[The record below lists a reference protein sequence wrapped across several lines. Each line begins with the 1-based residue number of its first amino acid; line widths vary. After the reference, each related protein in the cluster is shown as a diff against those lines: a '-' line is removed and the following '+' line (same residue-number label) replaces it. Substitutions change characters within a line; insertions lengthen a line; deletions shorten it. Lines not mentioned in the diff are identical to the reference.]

1 MTRRDILKYCAV
13 TGGGFLIST
22 KGPIPRSFASN
33 PQSPATTPF
42 LDELPIPSTPVFTH
56 TPFSDLAPEAEVFV
70 DRSGKKGLARFYTI
84 VAEER
89 SVQFHKNLPPTAIWS
104 YRDANVA
111 SSDTAF
117 GPAFEERIS
126 PNLFSGAVVRFQN
139 RLPANAQ
146 GFGIPRLTTHLHGG
160 HQPFRSD
167 GLATNVVVNGKPFN
181 PIIEPGGHFD
191 YTYPLLDP
199 GSISSQPDIGDRPAT
214 QWYHDH
220 ILDFT
225 GGNVYRGLVGSF
237 LVFDIAR
244 LAPNCPDLGNE
255 LDHRGLQLP
264 SQIWATAPDDN
275 GLGGVPLLDQ
285 NGKSVSYD
293 IPIVIQDKTFAPD
306 GSLVFDALNQDGFLG
321 DKFLVNGKIQPFFNA
336 KRRRYRF
343 RFLNG
348 SHARIHQIFLTNS
361 AGTPLPF
368 TIIATEGGLLDH
380 VPAPVK
386 SFLLAPAERYE
397 LIVDFNDPNMSGES
411 VFYIENRLA
420 QDEGRG
426 PKGTFEHPETL
437 AVGTRLLKIIVGE
450 KVRDDSLPMFTG
462 RPLRPFKAISQAEL
476 AKVTTIREFEFDR
489 SHGAWTIN
497 GELAG
502 NLSAPV
508 ARPGIEQPEIW
519 RLKNSSGGWWHP
531 IHIHSEF
538 QRVLTR
544 NGGRPATFEQDGLAR
559 KDTTLLGPG
568 SEVEVY
574 FNFRDYAGPF
584 VFHCHNLAHEDMAMM
599 ARFDITP
606 ASGVPSL

>member
-1 MTRRDILKYCAV
+1 MTRREMLKYGAV
-13 TGGGFLIST
+13 AGGAILIST
-22 KGPIPRSFASN
+22 KGPVPRSFASN
-33 PQSPATTPF
+33 PQSPSTPPF
-42 LDELPIPSTPVFTH
+42 LDELPIPGTPSFTH
-56 TPFSDLAPEAEVFV
+56 TPFADLAPEAAPFV
-70 DRSGKKGLARFYTI
+70 DPTGKKGMARFYTL
-84 VAEER
+84 VAEDR
-89 SVQFHKNLPPTAIWS
+89 SVSFHKNLPPTAIWS

-111 SSDTAF
+111 TSDTAF
-117 GPAFEERIS
+117 GPAFEEHIS
-126 PNLFSGAVVRFQN
+126 PNQFSGAIVRVQN
-139 RLPANAQ
+139 RLKPDAQ

-160 HQPFRSD
+160 HQPARSD
-167 GLATNVVVNGKPFN
+167 GLPTPVVFNGKVIN
-181 PIIEPGGHFD
+181 PITEPGGHYD

-220 ILDFT
+220 IIDFT
-225 GGNVYRGLVGSF
+225 GANVYRGLVGSF
-237 LVFDIAR
+237 LVFDAAR
-244 LAPNCPDLGNE
+244 TAPNCPDLGNE

-264 SQIWATAPDDN
+264 SQIWQTPPDDN
-275 GLGGVPLLDQ
+275 GLGGVPLLE

-306 GSLVFDALNQDGFLG
+306 GSLVFDPLNSDGFLG

-348 SHARIHQIFLTNS
+348 SGARIHQIFLTNS
-361 AGTPLPF
+361 AGKPLPF

-380 VPAPVK
+380 AMTAE

-397 LIVDFNDPNMSGES
+397 VIIDFNDSNMSGES
-411 VFYIENRLA
+411 EFYFENRLA

-426 PKGTFEHPETL
+426 PKGTFEQPETL
-437 AVGTRLLKIIVGE
+437 AAGTRLMKINVGE
-450 KVRDDSLPMFTG
+450 KVRDDSLPVPAG
-462 RPLRPFKAISQAEL
+462 RPLRPFAAITQAQL
-476 AKVTTIREFEFDR
+476 AKVTTIREFVFER
-489 SHGAWTIN
+489 SHGSWVIN

-502 NLSAPV
+502 NLSVPM
-508 ARPGIEQPEIW
+508 ARPGMEQPEIW

-559 KDTTLLGPG
+559 KDTTILGPG

-574 FNFRDYAGPF
+574 FNFRDFGGPF

-599 ARFDITP
+599 TRFDVTP
-606 ASGVPSL
+606 TPGISSL